1 MGERTRPAG
10 IWVIVVIELAN
21 AAITLLDVLTDIHL
35 VAGGAGKLARD
46 SDVLR
51 LVVLGWSGLIILAAV
66 ALWLLIR
73 RGWVL
78 MMLLVGV
85 ALAFNLALWWA
96 DPGRTEWLRLA
107 LNVVAAFYL
116 NSAQVRDLFIRR
128 HEVSRIA
135 LGGRARQ

>member
-10 IWVIVVIELAN
+10 IWVVVIIELVN
-21 AAITLLDVLTDIHL
+21 AALTLLDIVANVRVLS
-35 VAGGAGKLARD
+35 GGAGQPARD
-46 SDVLR
+46 NDVLR
-51 LVVLGWSGLIILAAV
+51 WLVIGWSALIILAA
-66 ALWLLIR
+66 ATMWLLMR

-85 ALAFNLALWWA
+85 ALAANLALWWT
-96 DPGRTEWLRLA
+96 DPGRTEWVRLA

-116 NSAQVRDLFIRR
+116 NSAEVRSLFITR

-135 LGGRARQ
+135 L